1 MKLLLELALWAGG
14 FGIIGYNN
22 WQIGIGVFLLIWANN
37 MEWTRRL
44 DINLFKSLDSLSNSY
59 NVIHNKRE

>member
-22 WQIGIGVFLLIWANN
+22 WQIGVGVFLLIWANN
-37 MEWTRRL
+37 MEWTRRS
-44 DINLFKSLDSLSNSY
+44 DQTIFNSLNSMSKHFT
-59 NVIHNKRE
+59 VHQRE